1 MTLSGLTLTT
11 FVWTRIEVVQGI
23 GRVNVSWPFHW
34 GFPPPLKFICCS
46 LKTSKTRSGGSTRY
60 TWTHLSM
67 SIKLPLRSSY
77 NMHNSKDPFSLL
89 VWNNLTSINL
99 SEGTSMFFHD
109 DKASCAWDYN
119 NTHETKE
126 RDLSKHCMPVCTL
139 PHSAAAQTLTLSC
152 NEVSFISVFAFL
164 TVHRGNPHGSH
175 FTSKWTVFY
184 VLLGSFVIFIIMF
197 LRLLY

>member
-1 MTLSGLTLTT
+1 MTLSGLTLTA

-23 GRVNVSWPFHW
+23 VRVNVSWPFHR
-34 GFPPPLKFICCS
+34 GFPPLLKFNCCS

-77 NMHNSKDPFSLL
+77 NMHNSKNSLSF
-89 VWNNLTSINL
+89 WNNFTSINL
-99 SEGTSMFFHD
+99 SEEMNMFFHD

-119 NTHETKE
+119 DTYETKE
-126 RDLSKHCMPVCTL
+126 RELSKHCMPVCTL

-152 NEVSFISVFAFL
+152 NEVSFISEFAFL
-164 TVHRGNPHGSH
+164 TNSPPWKCTRITFH
-175 FTSKWTVFY
+175 
-184 VLLGSFVIFIIMF
+184 I
-197 LRLLY
+197 